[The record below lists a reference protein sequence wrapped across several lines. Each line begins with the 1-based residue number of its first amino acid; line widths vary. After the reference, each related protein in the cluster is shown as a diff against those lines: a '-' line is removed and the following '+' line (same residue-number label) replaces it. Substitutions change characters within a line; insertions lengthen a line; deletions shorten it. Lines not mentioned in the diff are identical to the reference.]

1 MRESTHVFHDRRARG
16 GARERRAIPMSGI
29 GLPHLDADHLVL
41 LSTEAN
47 VVEWP
52 RPIPRGATLT
62 ARLGERWIRGKLQW
76 SRLTGRT
83 SIRVP
88 ATGMC
93 GVLVI
98 QPFWMNDSDGRAAP
112 VDPVAPPRRV
122 LYLPDPILC
131 EECVMYLACTARAP
145 GGGEDVDG
153 ERPARMGNVL
163 RGILRSFRVGRWT
176 GADERGETRPGRR
189 ASGRLASSSEAGSD
203 DDDDEVRPP
212 DAADSIDDGDDD
224 DDPIAARTRAGRRKQ
239 QADETTVGNG
249 HRLRTNPR
257 TSRWSKSSVD
267 DSEEQ
272 ALLNLARLLFDDSC
286 DAEALMDGCELSGGQ
301 GLLHLLNA
309 FGRRLL
315 RLGSRDV
322 HGDANGDTNGYAN
335 DGARAAGRGDPQTQT
350 SKSLETSLRAS
361 GRFGRS
367 RVMREVAEYGCPD
380 TLRQLFELIGIADD
394 VGVPGLGEALF
405 GGADVPVDDT
415 QLLTPLHVAAAAS
428 AVVGEDSTGA
438 ATELVRAMIGGCKDP
453 HAWTRGVAAGGVR
466 ADQYGVYRAFTG
478 VEAPALNPRD
488 DSDDAEDGD
497 GGSVAWDSETD
508 SETETG
514 TFSRRSGR
522 NETRMTRGSGLNGGS
537 MNRVA
542 PPPRDLAG
550 EDAQCTVHDLYT
562 SAVELAVSALGA
574 VATATA
580 EPFLGELPQ
589 SVLEDALQRV
599 IERERDPTLTYLTS
613 LILQDDQCWAT
624 FSYIYSLT
632 RGPAQVWLA
641 FPLAPSVDATM
652 RCLGWSGSDGVG
664 TAGGTAGGDD
674 GESIGGEV
682 SNAAQGLGDHD
693 PSGFCQEVA
702 SFNDRASR
710 FQETWGLRPLVSQ
723 TPWNTRGLM
732 QFKDPA
738 VEAAFLRF
746 ADGNM
751 TVAVD
756 AGILVLCLLT
766 SACMVLNG
774 NFALLRGYLG
784 SKPEAVDA
792 TTLAVRFFPMLAAL
806 TLGLVSACCARLSS
820 NALRV
825 RMGCISA
832 FRLMLAAV
840 SLRSG
845 GAVFHGED
853 VAFDSAG
860 LAIVPNGERSVF
872 DPGAFAD
879 QFGFKT
885 CAFFVLTTIVLPYL
899 LPLRFGDHV
908 VTSFLCGLVSWA
920 RFGSFFG
927 VGGMGRMFQ
936 SEKDLAVRCALFAAA
951 QVPMYVREYHM
962 RFKFLMNKFGPGNRL
977 EKEKVI

>member
-1 MRESTHVFHDRRARG
+1 
-16 GARERRAIPMSGI
+16 MSGI

-52 RPIPRGATLT
+52 RPIPRGAALT
-62 ARLGERWIRGKLQW
+62 ARLGERWIRGQLQW

-145 GGGEDVDG
+145 GGGEDVAG
-153 ERPARMGNVL
+153 GRPARMGDVL
-163 RGILRSFRVGRWT
+163 RGILRSFRVGGRWT
-176 GADERGETRPGRR
+176 GGVDERGETRPGRL
-189 ASGRLASSSEAGSD
+189 ASGRRASSSDLPGSD
-203 DDDDEVRPP
+203 DDGEIRPDDN
-212 DAADSIDDGDDD
+212 ADSMNDGNDD

-239 QADETTVGNG
+239 QADETVGNG

-257 TSRWSKSSVD
+257 MSRWSKSSVD

-272 ALLNLARLLFDDSC
+272 ALLDLARLLFDDSC
-286 DAEALMDGCELSGGQ
+286 DAVALMDGCELSGGQ

-322 HGDANGDTNGYAN
+322 NGDANGDANG
-335 DGARAAGRGDPQTQT
+335 DPQSAGRDPQTQT
-350 SKSLETSLRAS
+350 SESLEAALAAS

-394 VGVPGLGEALF
+394 IGAPGLGEALF

-428 AVVGEDSTGA
+428 AVGGEDSTGA

-453 HAWTRGVAAGGVR
+453 HAWTRGVAPDGVR

-478 VEAPALNPRD
+478 VEAPAQNPGD
-488 DSDDAEDGD
+488 DSDDAEDGS

-508 SETETG
+508 DETETG

-522 NETRMTRGSGLNGGS
+522 NETRMTSSGLNGGGS
-537 MNRVA
+537 GRPRGVA

-550 EDAQCTVHDLYT
+550 EDAQCAVHDLYT
-562 SAVELAVSALGA
+562 SAAELAVSALGA

-580 EPFLGELPQ
+580 EPFHGELPQ

-599 IERERDPTLTYLTS
+599 IEWERDPTLTYLTS

-652 RCLGWSGSDGVG
+652 RCLGWSGADG
-664 TAGGTAGGDD
+664 GGAAGGDD

-682 SNAAQGLGDHD
+682 SNAAQGLGDHN
-693 PSGFCQEVA
+693 PSDYCQEVA
-702 SFNDRASR
+702 SFRSRASR
-710 FQETWGLRPLVSQ
+710 LQETWGFRPLVSQ

-732 QFKDPA
+732 QFEDPA

-746 ADGNM
+746 ADGKT
-751 TVAVD
+751 TVAVN

-784 SKPEAVDA
+784 CKPEAVDA

-806 TLGLVSACCARLSS
+806 TLGLVSAWCARLS
-820 NALRV
+820 NPLRV
-825 RMGCISA
+825 CMGCISV

-840 SLRSG
+840 TLRSG
-845 GAVFHGED
+845 GAVFHGEN

-879 QFGFKT
+879 QFGVKT

-927 VGGMGRMFQ
+927 VGGMGRMFR

>member
-1 MRESTHVFHDRRARG
+1 
-16 GARERRAIPMSGI
+16 MSGI

-62 ARLGERWIRGKLQW
+62 ARLGERWIRGQLQW

-88 ATGMC
+88 ATGMS

-131 EECVMYLACTARAP
+131 EECVIYLACTARAP
-145 GGGEDVDG
+145 GGGDDIAG
-153 ERPARMGNVL
+153 GRPARMRDLVSKLSL
-163 RGILRSFRVGRWT
+163 RGILRSFRGGRRT
-176 GADERGETRPGRR
+176 GADERGKTRPTR
-189 ASGRLASSSEAGSD
+189 SSSDAGSD
-203 DDDDEVRPP
+203 DDEDNNP
-212 DAADSIDDGDDD
+212 ASIDDDDD
-224 DDPIAARTRAGRRKQ
+224 GNDPIAARTRAGRRKQ
-239 QADETTVGNG
+239 QQQQRATEPFPETPGNDAR
-249 HRLRTNPR
+249 HRLRRETLQRETLQRETLQREGR

-272 ALLNLARLLFDDSC
+272 ALSGLARLLFDDSC
-286 DAEALMDGCELSGGQ
+286 DALSLMDGCELSGGQ

-315 RLGSRDV
+315 RLGRD
-322 HGDANGDTNGYAN
+322 D
-335 DGARAAGRGDPQTQT
+335 RAGNNTHSAGRDPQTQT
-350 SKSLETSLRAS
+350 QTSESLETALTAS
-361 GRFGRS
+361 KRFGRS

-394 VGVPGLGEALF
+394 KENGLGESLF
-405 GGADVPVDDT
+405 GGADVPVDRT
-415 QLLTPLHVAAAAS
+415 LWTPLHVAAAAS
-428 AVVGEDSTGA
+428 AAGGEDSTGA

-453 HAWTRGVAAGGVR
+453 HAWTRGVAVGGVR
-466 ADQYGVYRAFTG
+466 ADQYGVYRGFTG
-478 VEAPALNPRD
+478 VDLDPGVDLNPGD
-488 DSDDAEDGD
+488 DLDDAEDGD
-497 GGSVAWDSETD
+497 GGSVAEWDSDTTGETL
-508 SETETG
+508 TIP
-514 TFSRRSGR
+514 SRDYSR
-522 NETRMTRGSGLNGGS
+522 NNSSARG
-537 MNRVA
+537 VA

-550 EDAQCTVHDLYT
+550 EDAQCAVHDLYT
-562 SAVELAVSALGA
+562 SAAELAVSALGA

-589 SVLEDALQRV
+589 SVLEDALRRV
-599 IERERDPTLTYLTS
+599 IESERDPTLTYLSS

-632 RGPAQVWLA
+632 RGSAQVWLA

-652 RCLGWSGSDGVG
+652 RCLGWNGEVGGSIP
-664 TAGGTAGGDD
+664 GGGGDD

-682 SNAAQGLGDHD
+682 SNAAQGSGGHD
-693 PSGFCQEVA
+693 PSDYCQEVA
-702 SFNDRASR
+702 SFRNRASR
-710 FQETWGLRPLVSQ
+710 LQETWGLRPLVSQ

-732 QFKDPA
+732 QFEDPA

-746 ADGNM
+746 ADGKM
-751 TVAVD
+751 AVAVN

-774 NFALLRGYLG
+774 NFALLRGYLLG

-806 TLGLVSACCARLSS
+806 TLGLVSAWREHFSS
-820 NALRV
+820 NPPRPCA
-825 RMGCISA
+825 GCILV

-840 SLRSG
+840 TLRSG

-853 VAFDSAG
+853 VVLDSAG
-860 LAIVPNGERSVF
+860 LVIVPNGERSMF

-879 QFGFKT
+879 QFGVKT

-927 VGGMGRMFQ
+927 VGGVAMFR